1 MEQRAEPAMILG
13 HSQPDSLF
21 AQVTERIALAII
33 SGDVHP
39 GELIPNEADVGGGV
53 PVSRGV
59 YREAVKYLSG
69 KGLIEAR
76 PKSGTRAAP
85 ASHWNL
91 LDPDVLHWSL
101 HAGSSEKFINDL
113 YELRSF
119 IEPNAARL
127 AAQRRTSAQALAIR
141 EAYERMAASEPYS
154 EENVAGDLAFHETLI
169 DSCGNHALMCL
180 KSVVMTTLK
189 WAMSIQTG
197 KSTLDYASALGD
209 HLRICE
215 AVEQQDGTRAQTVM
229 SVLVHDAM
237 LDTLEIFRRR
247 RERDRFRNAAE

>member
-1 MEQRAEPAMILG
+1 MQPASILG
-13 HSQPDSLF
+13 HCPPDSLF

-33 SGDVHP
+33 SGDVAP
-39 GELIPNEADVGGGV
+39 GALIPNEAGVGGDA

-59 YREAVKYLSG
+59 YREAVKYLSS
-69 KGLIEAR
+69 KGLIEAK
-76 PKSGTRAAP
+76 PKSGTRAAA

-91 LDPDVLHWSL
+91 LDPEVLRWSL
-101 HAGSSEKFINDL
+101 HAGANEKFINDL

-127 AAQRRTSAQALAIR
+127 AAMRRSPAQALALR
-141 EAYERMAASEPYS
+141 AAYERMAAAEPYS
-154 EENVAGDLAFHETLI
+154 EDNVAGDLAFHETLI

-189 WAMSIQTG
+189 WAMSIQIG
-197 KSTLDYASALGD
+197 KSSLDYASALGD
-209 HLRICE
+209 HLRVCE
-215 AVEQQDGTRAQTVM
+215 AVERQDGVRAQAVM
-229 SVLVHDAM
+229 SVLVHDAL

-247 RERDRFRNAAE
+247 HEREPFRSAAE